1 MGWGD
6 TSNFGGTSSRV
17 TVVQVAP
24 VVMDRD
30 ATVEKATRLVE
41 EVVAGG
47 GPCWLVGSSA
57 RPL

>member
-1 MGWGD
+1 MGWED
-6 TSNFGGTSSRV
+6 TSSRV

-41 EVVAGG
+41 EAVAGG

>member
-24 VVMDRD
+24 VVLDRD

-41 EVVAGG
+41 EVFAGG
-47 GPCWLVGSSA
+47 DLIGALRRSRG
-57 RPL
+57 